1 MQMRFALGVPIAGWC
16 VLWALTGATAAHA
29 GQPEIRFGEPI
40 QHSTS
45 QASVVSA
52 DDPAPRPDALL
63 APTGMPQAQARS
75 AQFPRPGVPT
85 PSFTQPLVTPQ
96 VTNQTRQS
104 LGFYGGYSA
113 RTTLSQMPR
122 RSPIRTA
129 PALPM
134 QRQLKPFNTVHRDPT
149 VSPYLN
155 LYRDE
160 EDNEAA
166 PNYFAFVRPQLDQLE
181 ANRTQ
186 QRAIQQLNGQLQS
199 MSSTVVSPGYQ
210 SSGIPGT
217 GTPARYMDTAQFYG
231 GWRR

>member
-1 MQMRFALGVPIAGWC
+1 VNPH
-16 VLWALTGATAAHA
+16 V
-29 GQPEIRFGEPI
+29 
-40 QHSTS
+40 TS
-45 QASVVSA
+45 
-52 DDPAPRPDALL
+52 
-63 APTGMPQAQARS
+63 
-75 AQFPRPGVPT
+75 
-85 PSFTQPLVTPQ
+85 
-96 VTNQTRQS
+96 QTRQS

-122 RSPIRTA
+122 RSPIRSG

-134 QRQLKPFNTVHRDPT
+134 QRQLKPFHTVHRDPT

-155 LYRDE
+155 LYRSE

-166 PNYFAFVRPQLDQLE
+166 PNYFAFVRPQLEQLDE
-181 ANRTQ
+181 NRMQ

-199 MSSTVVSPGYQ
+199 MSSTVATPGYQ
-210 SSGIPGT
+210 SSGMPGT